1 MENDQSYSHNDV
13 LSFLNQKGPIKHKLI
28 EAHRVVKKRLP
39 FVARIAV
46 ALYDP
51 DTKVLKTYLHSSGT
65 DNPLE
70 HYQSLIDNAPSLK
83 KMLDQGKPR
92 VINNMLTFEE
102 SGKEHIKRL
111 GRQGYA
117 ASYTMPMFNNGD
129 FIGFLFF
136 NSYETE
142 VFSEKVLSELDL
154 HGHLIALMVIN
165 ELSNIQTLS
174 AAVKTTSH
182 ITHHRDP
189 ETGSHLDRMSRYSRL
204 IAQTLADKYHLDD
217 EYIEQIFMLSPLHDI
232 GKIAIPDHILLKNDR
247 LTDDEMTIMRTHAEK
262 GKEIIDD
269 LLDNFGLENITHAT
283 ILRNIAAY
291 HHETING
298 TGYPEGKS
306 GQEIPLAARIVAVA
320 DIFDALTS
328 KRPYKP
334 AWSNQDAFLALQ
346 EMAGEKLDID
356 CVQAL
361 LDNEAAI
368 LKIQEQFK
376 ESMYC

>member
-136 NSYETE
+136 NSYETD
-142 VFSEKVLSELDL
+142 VFSEKALSELDL